1 MPPTEL
7 EQLAKRF
14 RSNRFD
20 TFREAANHAVTIGA
34 DGDRLLAE
42 ATALSG
48 WRGLYATAALGESAG
63 PFGEE
68 ALRDLISKRGP
79 KTSDLRSAALLALAK
94 RSGSAASEVLSQTVN
109 DKDASAREY
118 AILCLAAVGDARAW
132 DAVLSRLNTM
142 LGRQR
147 QRQRQRRGDPSTAT
161 LATTY
166 LARHAVDD
174 DDRLQ
179 RVAELLRKH
188 WDRLDEAERAWVET
202 YWPAAHPHLEQAPLL
217 PREAAEAMHQE
228 VLRDPLF
235 AGTALL

>member
-1 MPPTEL
+1 MPPAGL
-7 EQLAKRF
+7 EQLAKRL

-20 TFREAANHAVTIGA
+20 TFREAANQAVTVGA
-34 DGDRLLAE
+34 DGDALLAE
-42 ATALSG
+42 ATALPG
-48 WRGLYATAALGESAG
+48 WRGLYATAALGESVG
-63 PFGEE
+63 PFGEPT
-68 ALRDLISKRGP
+68 LRNLISTSGP

-94 RSGSAASEVLSQTVN
+94 RAGSAASDTLLEAVN
-109 DKDASAREY
+109 DKDASVRNY
-118 AILCLAAVGDARAW
+118 AILCLAAVGDVRAW

-142 LGRQR
+142 LS
-147 QRQRQRRGDPSTAT
+147 RQRQRRGHPSTAT

-179 RVAELLRKH
+179 RVAQVLRNR
-188 WDRLDEAERAWVET
+188 WDRLFEEERAWVET
-202 YWPAAHPHLEQAPLL
+202 YWPAAHPYLETAALL
-217 PREAAEAMHQE
+217 SHESAEAMHQE